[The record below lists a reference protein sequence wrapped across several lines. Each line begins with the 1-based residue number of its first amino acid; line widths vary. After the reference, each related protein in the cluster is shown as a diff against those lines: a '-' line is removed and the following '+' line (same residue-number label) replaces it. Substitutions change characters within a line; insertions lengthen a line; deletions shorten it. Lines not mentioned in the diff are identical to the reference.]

1 MEITVDFIWKMI
13 LSAGLGAIFGIERAK
28 HGQDAGIRTNM
39 MISLASCL
47 FTYIGVTALS
57 PNPDLP
63 PDTRIPA
70 QIVIGVGFL
79 GAGTLLQTKNKIRGL
94 TTAST
99 IWLVSA
105 IGMAVGVGMYWGAI
119 FVTVLSTIA
128 LILLA
133 PISEGIK
140 ETSIEHFEAQKRYE
154 KSKQQSDKAKQ
165 KRLEALRL
173 WLELNHDHND
183 ELEHQDD
190 SVIDEE

>member
-1 MEITVDFIWKMI
+1 
-13 LSAGLGAIFGIERAK
+13 
-28 HGQDAGIRTNM
+28 M

-57 PNPDLP
+57 QNSDFP

-94 TTAST
+94 TTAAT

-105 IGMAVGVGMYWGAI
+105 IGMAVGAGLYWGAV
-119 FVTVLSTIA
+119 FVTVFATIT
-128 LILLA
+128 LIILA
-133 PISEGIK
+133 PISERIK
-140 ETSIEHFEAQKRYE
+140 EKSIEHFKAQKRYE
-154 KSKQQSDKAKQ
+154 KQQHDTDEEKL

-173 WLELNHDHND
+173 YLELSKDDD
-183 ELEHQDD
+183 E
-190 SVIDEE
+190 DEDIQVED

>member
-1 MEITVDFIWKMI
+1 MVLTTEFIWKML
-13 LSAGLGAIFGIERAK
+13 LSALLGGVFGIERAK
-28 HGQDAGIRTNM
+28 HGQAAGIRTNM

-47 FTYIGVTALS
+47 FTYIGVVTLS
-57 PNPDLP
+57 TNPNLP

-119 FVTVLSTIA
+119 FVTIISTIA

-133 PISEGIK
+133 PFSERIK
-140 ETSIEHFEAQKRYE
+140 EVSIEQFKAQKRYDKMKHE
-154 KSKQQSDKAKQ
+154 SDEVKM

-173 WLELNHDHND
+173 WLELNHDHSDD
-183 ELEHQDD
+183 EDEH
-190 SVIDEE
+190 VIIED

>member
-1 MEITVDFIWKMI
+1 MAFTADFALKMI
-13 LSAGLGAIFGIERAK
+13 LSAMLGALFGIERAK
-28 HGQDAGIRTNM
+28 HGQSAGIRTNM

-47 FTYIGVTALS
+47 FTYIGVTTLS
-57 PNPDLP
+57 QNPDFP
-63 PDTRIPA
+63 PDTRITA

-105 IGMAVGVGMYWGAI
+105 IGMAVGVGMYWGAV
-119 FVTVLSTIA
+119 FVTALSIIA

-133 PISEGIK
+133 PFSERIK
-140 ETSIEHFEAQKRYE
+140 ETSVEQFKAQQRYE
-154 KSKQQSDKAKQ
+154 KIKHESDEAKF

-173 WLELNHDHND
+173 WLELDHDTTGED
-183 ELEHQDD
+183 EHEDVFIED
-190 SVIDEE
+190 

>member
-1 MEITVDFIWKMI
+1 MDLTADFIWKMVLSSI
-13 LSAGLGAIFGIERAK
+13 LGGIFGIERAK
-28 HGQDAGIRTNM
+28 HGQAAGIRTNM

-47 FTYIGVTALS
+47 FTYLGVTTLS
-57 PNPDLP
+57 QNPDFP

-105 IGMAVGVGMYWGAI
+105 VGMAVGVGMYWGAI
-119 FVTVLSTIA
+119 FVTALSEIS
-128 LILLA
+128 LIVFA
-133 PISEGIK
+133 PISERIK
-140 ETSIEHFEAQKRYE
+140 EKSKEQFKAQKRYQKIKHE
-154 KSKQQSDKAKQ
+154 SDDVKM

-173 WLELNHDHND
+173 WLELNHEHEHDHDD
-183 ELEHQDD
+183 EIIAED
-190 SVIDEE
+190 

>member
-1 MEITVDFIWKMI
+1 MI
-13 LSAGLGAIFGIERAK
+13 LSALLGAIFGIERAK
-28 HGQDAGIRTNM
+28 HGQAAGIRTNM
-39 MISLASCL
+39 IISLASCL
-47 FTYIGVTALS
+47 FTYIGVTVLS

-94 TTAST
+94 TTAAT

-105 IGMAVGVGMYWGAI
+105 IGMAVGVGMYWSAI
-119 FVTVLSTIA
+119 FVTIFSTVV

-133 PISEGIK
+133 PISERIK
-140 ETSIEHFEAQKRYE
+140 EIAIEQFKAQKRYDRIKRE
-154 KSKQQSDKAKQ
+154 SDDAKM

-173 WLELNHDHND
+173 WLELDHDDDQD
-183 ELEHQDD
+183 EDLIIED
-190 SVIDEE
+190 

>member
-1 MEITVDFIWKMI
+1 MAITADFIWKM
-13 LSAGLGAIFGIERAK
+13 LLAALLGGVFGIERAK
-28 HGQDAGIRTNM
+28 HGQAAGIRTNM

-47 FTYIGVTALS
+47 FTYIGVVTLS
-57 PNPDLP
+57 TSLGLP

-105 IGMAVGVGMYWGAI
+105 IGMAVGVGLYWGAI
-119 FVTVLSTIA
+119 FVTLLSTVA
-128 LILLA
+128 LIVLA
-133 PISEGIK
+133 PFSERIK
-140 ETSIEHFEAQKRYE
+140 ESSIQHFEAQKRYDKLKHE
-154 KSKQQSDKAKQ
+154 SDEAKM

-173 WLELNHDHND
+173 WLELNHDHEEDNED
-183 ELEHQDD
+183 ED
-190 SVIDEE
+190 VIFED

>member
-1 MEITVDFIWKMI
+1 MELTVDFVWKMI

-28 HGQDAGIRTNM
+28 HGQAAGIRTNM

-47 FTYIGVTALS
+47 FTYIGVTTLTT
-57 PNPDLP
+57 NLGLP

-79 GAGTLLQTKNKIRGL
+79 GAGTLLITKNKIRGL

-105 IGMAVGVGMYWGAI
+105 IGMSVGVGMYWGAI

-133 PISEGIK
+133 PISERIK
-140 ETSIEHFEAQKRYE
+140 EASIEQFKAQKKYQKIRQE
-154 KSKQQSDKAKQ
+154 SDEAKM

-173 WLELNHDHND
+173 WLELNHEHTDDDDDDD
-183 ELEHQDD
+183 ENLIIED
-190 SVIDEE
+190 

>member
-1 MEITVDFIWKMI
+1 MVLTTEFIWKML
-13 LSAGLGAIFGIERAK
+13 LSALLGGVFGIERAK
-28 HGQDAGIRTNM
+28 HGQAAGIRTNM

-47 FTYIGVTALS
+47 FTYIGVVTLS
-57 PNPDLP
+57 TNPNLP

-119 FVTVLSTIA
+119 FVTIVSTVA

-133 PISEGIK
+133 PFSERIK
-140 ETSIEHFEAQKRYE
+140 EVSIEQFKAQKRYDKMKNE
-154 KSKQQSDKAKQ
+154 SDEVKM

-173 WLELNHDHND
+173 WLELNHDYSDD
-183 ELEHQDD
+183 EDEH
-190 SVIDEE
+190 VIIED

>member
-1 MEITVDFIWKMI
+1 MELTADFVWKMI
-13 LSAGLGAIFGIERAK
+13 LSAVLGAIFGIERAK

-39 MISLASCL
+39 MISQASCL

-57 PNPDLP
+57 QNPAFP

-79 GAGTLLQTKNKIRGL
+79 GAGTLMQTKHKVRGL

-105 IGMAVGVGMYWGAI
+105 IGMAVGAGMYWGAV
-119 FVTVLSTIA
+119 FVTVFSAIVLVI
-128 LILLA
+128 LA
-133 PISEGIK
+133 PISEKIK
-140 ETSIEHFEAQKRYE
+140 VDSIEQFKAQQRYE
-154 KSKQQSDKAKQ
+154 KIKLESDEIKM

-173 WLELNHDHND
+173 WLDLNH
-183 ELEHQDD
+183 
-190 SVIDEE
+190 SIDEDSDKD

>member
-1 MEITVDFIWKMI
+1 MEITADFVWKMI

-28 HGQDAGIRTNM
+28 HGQAAGIRTNM

-57 PNPDLP
+57 TNPDFP

-105 IGMAVGVGMYWGAI
+105 IGMAVGVGMYWGAV
-119 FVTVLSTIA
+119 FVTLLSTVA

-140 ETSIEHFEAQKRYE
+140 ETSIEQFKAQQRYAKIKHESDEAKM
-154 KSKQQSDKAKQ
+154 

-173 WLELNHDHND
+173 WLELNPEHSD
-183 ELEHQDD
+183 EDEH
-190 SVIDEE
+190 VIIED

>member
-1 MEITVDFIWKMI
+1 MVLTVDFVWKMI
-13 LSAGLGAIFGIERAK
+13 LSAGLGAVFGIERAK
-28 HGQDAGIRTNM
+28 HGQSAGIRTNM

-47 FTYIGVTALS
+47 FTYIGVVTLS
-57 PNPDLP
+57 PNPELP

-105 IGMAVGVGMYWGAI
+105 IGMAVGVGMYWEAAI
-119 FVTVLSTIA
+119 VTGISTVA

-133 PISEGIK
+133 PFSERIK
-140 ETSIEHFEAQKRYE
+140 IDAIEQFKAEKRYKKHQHDSDEE
-154 KSKQQSDKAKQ
+154 KL

-173 WLELNHDHND
+173 WLEMTKEDD
-183 ELEHQDD
+183 EDENV
-190 SVIDEE
+190 VIED

>member
-1 MEITVDFIWKMI
+1 MELTDDFVWKMI
-13 LSAGLGAIFGIERAK
+13 LSALLGAVFGIERAK
-28 HGQDAGIRTNM
+28 HGQAAGIRTNM

-47 FTYIGVTALS
+47 FTYIGVVTLS

-105 IGMAVGVGMYWGAI
+105 IGIAVGVGLYWGAV
-119 FVTVLSTIA
+119 FVTGLSTVT

-133 PISEGIK
+133 PLSEKIK
-140 ETSIEHFEAQKRYE
+140 ATSIEQFKAQKRYDRIKHE
-154 KSKQQSDKAKQ
+154 SDEAKMR
-165 KRLEALRL
+165 RLEALRL
-173 WLELNHDHND
+173 WLELDHED
-183 ELEHQDD
+183 ED
-190 SVIDEE
+190 VIIED

>member
-1 MEITVDFIWKMI
+1 MEITIDFIWKMI

-28 HGQDAGIRTNM
+28 HGQAAGIRTNM

-57 PNPDLP
+57 TNPDLP

-105 IGMAVGVGMYWGAI
+105 IGMAVGVGMYWGAL

-140 ETSIEHFEAQKRYE
+140 ETSIEQFEAQKRYQKIKHE
-154 KSKQQSDKAKQ
+154 TDEAKM

-173 WLELNHDHND
+173 WLELNHDHDD
-183 ELEHQDD
+183 EL
-190 SVIDEE
+190 DEDVTIED

>member
-13 LSAGLGAIFGIERAK
+13 LSAGLGGIFGIERAK
-28 HGQDAGIRTNM
+28 HGQAAGIRTNM

-47 FTYIGVTALS
+47 FTYIGITALS
-57 PNPDLP
+57 PNPNLP

-94 TTAST
+94 TTAAT

-105 IGMAVGVGMYWGAI
+105 IGMAVGVGMYWGAL

-128 LILLA
+128 LIILA
-133 PISEGIK
+133 PVSEGIK
-140 ETSIEHFEAQKRYE
+140 ETSIEQFKAEQKYKKVKHETDEAKM
-154 KSKQQSDKAKQ
+154 

-173 WLELNHDHND
+173 WLELNNEPDD
-183 ELEHQDD
+183 EDEHITIED
-190 SVIDEE
+190 